1 MCVIL
6 NTGIMYWTRL
16 IKAGFKF
23 VSAITVL
30 TLIAC
35 QCSFVAATLHGE
47 DNTRTIQTTSQCYN
61 HCFVIIRENNVK
73 HNKEHDIYY
82 SDVPYI

>member
-35 QCSFVAATLHGE
+35 QCSLVTATLHGE
-47 DNTRTIQTTSQCYN
+47 DNTRTI
-61 HCFVIIRENNVK
+61 
-73 HNKEHDIYY
+73 
-82 SDVPYI
+82 